1 MSRSEVEDV
10 LAKLNGATEP
20 GSIEDG
26 TRVHVHYGAYREA
39 TESAKSEAN
48 HARQLGLPLDRYTGR
63 VSRIWNSSSGDQ
75 MLTMLVELE
84 RDHKFR
90 TFNIDKG
97 RLHNIVILG
106 D

>member
-1 MSRSEVEDV
+1 
-10 LAKLNGATEP
+10 
-20 GSIEDG
+20 
-26 TRVHVHYGAYREA
+26 
-39 TESAKSEAN
+39 
-48 HARQLGLPLDRYTGR
+48 